1 MGNEKPRDTSAHSEV
16 LEPASSYVVRL
27 RDLTSG
33 DVARVGGKN
42 ASLGELIRALHP
54 AGIDVPPGFATT
66 AQAYRDLLAANDLRE
81 PIEAT
86 LTRFKAGKIT
96 LATAGKTIR
105 KSLERAEF
113 PLALTKAITDGYRDL
128 GAEVGREDVD
138 VAVRSSAT

>member
-1 MGNEKPRDTSAHSEV
+1 NRWDVMSHDRPRDPSGARDGGNSAGQ
-16 LEPASSYVVRL
+16 YVARL

-42 ASLGELIRALHP
+42 ASLGELIRALRP
-54 AGIDVPPGFATT
+54 AGINVPPGFATT
-66 AQAYRDLLAANDLRE
+66 AQAYRDVLDANHLRE

-105 KSLERAEF
+105 KSLERA
-113 PLALTKAITDGYRDL
+113 
-128 GAEVGREDVD
+128 
-138 VAVRSSAT
+138 